1 MRSLASV
8 IRLHRWKVDEKRREV
23 ADLEAM
29 ADALRQR
36 LLDLE
41 REIKREREGAD
52 AQVVG
57 FAYANYVR
65 AAIARRERFLRSIR
79 EAETAVAGKRNELAE
94 AFRELKKFEVA
105 EARRL
110 ELVAEESARRERAE
124 TDETALNI
132 HRRLE

>member
-29 ADALRQR
+29 AEALRQR
-36 LLDLE
+36 LQDLE
-41 REIKREREGAD
+41 QEIEREKEGAD
-52 AQVVG
+52 VLVVG
-57 FAYANYVR
+57 FAYAAYVR
-65 AAIARRERFLRSIR
+65 AALARRERFLRSITDA
-79 EAETAVAGKRNELAE
+79 EAAVAGKRHELAE

-110 ELVAEESARRERAE
+110 ERAAAESSRRERAE
-124 TDETALNI
+124 ADETALNI
-132 HRRLE
+132 HRRRE